1 MPDVIIRLLQI
12 GSSLRDGMLVE
23 AVETRLVD
31 DIENSFLGVADSQRR
46 VAGRGLAIS
55 LHGNHRT
62 EVDAL
67 LGITRS
73 MPCHRQLRGD
83 GLHLMGHLSRQGDA
97 VVQLFAFQ
105 SDGDEFVGMRG
116 EIFSFDGF
124 AIAHVPIFNDG

>member
-1 MPDVIIRLLQI
+1 
-12 GSSLRDGMLVE
+12 MLVE
-23 AVETRLVD
+23 AVETCLVD
-31 DIENSFLGVADSQRR
+31 NIENSFLGVADSQRR
-46 VAGRGLAIS
+46 VAGSGLAIS

-83 GLHLMGHLSRQGDA
+83 GLHLMGHLSCQGDA
-97 VVQLFAFQ
+97 VVKVFAFQ

-116 EIFSFDGF
+116 EVFSFDAF
-124 AIAHVPIFNDG
+124 SIAHVPIFNDG